1 LAVLPANSKRWPWPF
16 AGVLFALAFLA
27 GCQHR
32 IRVVPPATAPT
43 PAPLP
48 APGQWSEE
56 GIASWYGTPFDGNR
70 AADGEIYN
78 MYALVA
84 AHRTLPFN
92 SLVRVT
98 DLENGRQV
106 VVRII
111 DRGPFVEN
119 RIIDLSFAAA
129 RTLDMV
135 GTGIAPVQLVLVSG
149 ENPDEGDFSVQV
161 GAFAVEA
168 NAERLR
174 SRLGSEWG
182 PVFIQQYESPEGLL
196 YRVRV
201 GDVQGV
207 PAARQLAAQLRQ
219 TEGFRATFV
228 VRLDKEN

>member
-16 AGVLFALAFLA
+16 AGFLLAILFLA

-32 IRVVPPATAPT
+32 IPVVPPAPAP
-43 PAPLP
+43 PPLP

-56 GIASWYGTPFDGNR
+56 GIASWYGIPFNGNR

-129 RTLDMV
+129 RALDMV
-135 GTGIAPVQLVLVSG
+135 GPGIAPVQLVLVSG
-149 ENPDEGDFSVQV
+149 KNPNEGDFSVQV

-174 SRLGSEWG
+174 GRLGSEWG

-201 GDVQGV
+201 GEVQGV

-219 TEGFRATFV
+219 TEGFRQTFV
-228 VRLDKEN
+228 VRLDTEN